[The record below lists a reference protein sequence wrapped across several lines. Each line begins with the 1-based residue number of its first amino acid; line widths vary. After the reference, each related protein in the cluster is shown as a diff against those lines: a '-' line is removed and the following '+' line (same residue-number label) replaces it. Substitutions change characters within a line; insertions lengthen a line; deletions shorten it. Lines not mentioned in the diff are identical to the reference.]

1 MAKRI
6 LDQTEDTEL
15 TTGDCV
21 AVDSS
26 TEGVR
31 KFDLGGALIDLQ
43 ADVNFAQASTQF
55 PDAVK
60 RAMLTCV
67 SHMQFNEGTAQE
79 WHDRLYNVFYPEG
92 E

>member
-1 MAKRI
+1 M
-6 LDQTEDTEL
+6 
-15 TTGDCV
+15 
-21 AVDSS
+21 VDSS

-31 KFDLGGALIDLQ
+31 KYDLGTALNDL
-43 ADVNFAQASTQF
+43 ASDVRFAQASTQF

-67 SHMQFNEGTAQE
+67 SHMKFNEGTAQE